1 MGKICRRDDEGVCE
15 CNKQDM
21 KTILIKFNDSFF
33 VRNFLRTDVFQII
46 SAAKDVRMVLLAPR
60 EKLEYYRKE
69 FLGER
74 VVFDVCVE
82 TRFFSI
88 ERLFRF
94 LETASIHSHTVTIM
108 QKTDF
113 VRTKGQK
120 WLPMR
125 LWLYG
130 IRRLLWQLGR
140 FRWWREVIRLSY
152 WLLPSR
158 SFIDALEKWKPDL
171 VYCPSMVYTDFRLLK
186 EAKKGRF
193 KTLGMILSWDNL
205 HSKTLL
211 RVFPDHLIVHTDD
224 TVTQVMRYAD
234 YPRAQM
240 RVSGLPQYDRY
251 FRRTGVLSRNA
262 FMKSI
267 GADPAKKLIVYAVS
281 GKAGLH
287 IDLGIVK
294 MIREAIQKKD
304 IADIP
309 EILFRPYPRYD
320 FSMEKVLR
328 LTRELGCLARPVM
341 LHVGEGRDSWEFDE
355 EAISFLINTLAHA
368 DAVVALYTTFF
379 IEAAIFDKPLIAV
392 GFDER
397 NVSHWDSA
405 KRFFEWD
412 HLRELYSLGGI
423 RRVESREEL
432 ISAIN
437 IALKNPLELH
447 EGRMRIV
454 ERQSQFTDG
463 KSGER
468 VAGIILNLLRK

>member
-1 MGKICRRDDEGVCE
+1 
-15 CNKQDM
+15 M
-21 KTILIKFNDSFF
+21 KTILIKFSDSFF
-33 VRNFLRTDVFQII
+33 VRNFLRTDIFHII
-46 SAAKDVRMVLLAPR
+46 SATKDVRMVFLAPK

-69 FLGER
+69 FPGER
-74 VVFDVCVE
+74 VLFDIYKE
-82 TRFFSI
+82 TRFFLI

-94 LETASIHSHTVTIM
+94 IETASIHSHTITIM

-120 WLPMR
+120 WLLIR
-125 LWLYG
+125 LWWYG
-130 IRRLLWQLGR
+130 IRRLLWQFGR

-158 SFIDALEKWKPDL
+158 SFARALEKWKPDL
-171 VYCPSMVYTDFRLLK
+171 IYCPSMVYTDFRLLK
-186 EAKKGRF
+186 EAKKRGL

-211 RVFPDHLIVHTDD
+211 RVFPDDLIVHTDD
-224 TVTQVMRYAD
+224 TREQVVRYTN
-234 YPRAQM
+234 YPIARM
-240 RVSGLPQYDRY
+240 HISGLPHYDRY
-251 FRRTGVLSRNA
+251 FRRTDVISRDV

-287 IDLGIVK
+287 IDMGIIK
-294 MIREAIQKKD
+294 MIREAIEKKD
-304 IADIP
+304 IIEDA
-309 EILFRPYPRYD
+309 EILFRAYPRYD
-320 FSMEKVLR
+320 FSMEKVR
-328 LTRELGCLARPVM
+328 YLTHELGCVARPVM
-341 LHVGEGRDSWEFDE
+341 RHVGEGRDSWEFDE
-355 EAISFLINTLAHA
+355 EAISFLVNTLAHA

-397 NVSHWDSA
+397 AVSHWDSA

-412 HLRELYSLGGI
+412 HLRELYALGGI
-423 RRVESREEL
+423 RRVESRGEL
-432 ISAIN
+432 INAIN
-437 IALKNPLELH
+437 AAFRNPKELH

-468 VAGIILNLLRK
+468 VAGIILDILAK